1 MGAVRQSK
9 WCRRIMLHTIFVIAT
24 AMLGIG
30 NGAAGI
36 AIDDTFQFTHAT
48 YNATIYEKAPGKTY
62 VTSSRKMGI
71 YSMRTTDVRY
81 KIFDGDRRSLFKAEE
96 NRVGDFHFLR
106 VRTHS
111 SSHGVLNREFEDR
124 YHLKIKAIGQ
134 TNSGSSLTATTD
146 LIITV
151 LDRNDLSP
159 LFYPE
164 IYNKSVSEDTP
175 LHSSVVQVFALDSDI
190 GINKE
195 IYYSFRKRTRTF
207 AIHPTTG
214 VITLTRPLNVF
225 EENEYHLDVIAED
238 RGPKHPDLKPKNC
251 TVNIEVL
258 EANFHAPQI
267 IVQHLP
273 AVVENGSKGTVYAI
287 ITVTDED
294 QGDKGVISDVSIIDS
309 ENVDQSLFRIE
320 ETSNPSEYNL
330 VVLKSLDK
338 EIAPDGYDLEIEAT
352 DSGIPPKSMRTMIHV
367 DILDINDNKPLFE
380 KDQYEASVEE
390 LYPMGTSV
398 LYLKAMDKD
407 FGRNS
412 EITYAIESGNDNKL
426 FTIHKDTGLI
436 STSARLDT
444 ETVPVVTLVV
454 SAVDHGHRGSTRKGN
469 TVVNITVI
477 DCNDNAPAFNLS
489 DSIILMEENLPV
501 GTQVATI
508 TATDADQGGNG
519 RVSYSIANINSVPFE
534 IDHFTGTIKTT
545 ERMDYETMRRIY
557 KVKVRASDWGTP
569 FRRESEITLDI
580 QLTNI
585 NDNIPRFEKM
595 QCSGYLSREAP
606 IGTELAVITA
616 IDFDND
622 ILTYRIESGN
632 DDGCFDIL
640 PTTGTLLLN
649 CSMEDE
655 PENEKRV
662 TVVATDGNFVSSES
676 SMQIT
681 LVNNRQ
687 NSQLSNSDA
696 NVRCQPTNVSH
707 ELAKQVQIMREN
719 NQPLADES
727 TTQLNINPNI
737 YDPTFSSTQVTIL
750 DISEGV
756 EVGTSI
762 LTVQADDADPG
773 FNGRLNFVI
782 LDGDPHNQFDI
793 EPNKGQLTVISKLDR
808 ESIPKY
814 DLEIMAIDQAD
825 EGSQRSST
833 ILISVNLLDENDN
846 PPIFEEGFNEING
859 NNKVHISENILVN
872 ATISQLIAHDRDL
885 GVNGKVM
892 YSLGTNINKFSID
905 ADSGI
910 VRIAQSLDREEMA
923 VYYLPVVASD
933 KGEKPLSSTTTLT
946 IALDDV
952 NDEVPKFIP
961 DHYDLKIRE
970 DLPIGTVVTIVK
982 AEDPDQGDNGKV
994 AYRLTYGTEDK
1005 FEIDELTGVIRIL
1018 DSLDFESQQ
1027 IYNISAVA
1035 EDGGG
1040 LVSACFINIE
1050 VIDVNENLE
1059 PPVFSSYC
1067 ETGFVQ
1073 ENRPVGVFVL
1083 QVSAS
1088 DADSEIDPRN
1098 FLTYSIRDGSGLGR
1112 FTIDNNGTIRTSQ
1125 ILDRETASHYWLTV
1139 YAQEHAPVP
1148 QHARLEVFVKVIEV
1162 NDNSPQFLHPINY
1175 MAIIENSASGLVVG
1189 NITAHDKDNNPTERL
1204 TYSITK
1210 GNTGQYFSIN
1220 ITTGVIFTTE
1230 HTLDREVK
1238 ESHTLEVTV
1247 SDNGTPSLT
1256 SVTRVMVKVL
1266 DKNDNKP
1273 KFLQRNYKVNIMA
1286 KSPGSKP
1293 MPVLRVFGDDK
1304 DTGKNAQI
1312 TYKIRGRE
1320 QTEFTINAT
1329 TGMIY
1334 AVEALEPKMYELKIR
1349 ATDNGD
1355 VKKRSK
1361 VRAQI
1366 IVGPRLLSSP
1376 NAPRFDQSVYLF
1388 EPVSEN
1394 CKLGQMLGLVTARD
1408 PDKDRIWF
1416 SIIGGDDN
1424 SDFVISPIDGS
1435 VHLAR
1440 YLDRETKEI
1449 YNLTVAATDG
1459 VYEARANVVLR
1470 VLDSNDNAPM
1480 FTQPQFSANVSENA
1494 AIGTTVLQVSAIDR
1508 DKNSRLFYTILATA
1522 NSITDNK
1529 FEINSE
1535 TGVIRVNQEL
1545 DREVQS
1551 VHQLTVMVRD
1561 QGKQS
1566 HRNYTY
1572 VSIHVLDHNDFAPEF
1587 LEDVVEG
1594 RVFETAA
1601 IGTSVV
1607 EVMAIDK
1614 DKGQNA
1620 ELSFSITSGNIG
1632 RMFEID
1638 ETLGIIT
1645 VAQELNRDEM
1655 SSYQLTV
1662 MATDHGSPPLS
1673 STVSVTILVTISN
1686 NAAPKFVSA
1695 MFMAEVRENCP
1706 LGSHVV
1712 PVEALC
1718 QSSMLFDIISGN
1730 EDEVFSINPNSGI
1743 IYTKDEVDY
1752 ETRDQYNLTVSA
1764 TNIVGAT
1771 STVRVVILVLDL
1783 NDNAPVFDE
1792 TMCEGKISESAPVG
1806 SVILSMSLEPLVVH
1820 ATDLDS
1826 YKNAHVTYKIT
1837 DPKGSRYFSVDS
1849 ATGAIK
1855 SMAAL
1860 DHEEFDKIEFYV
1872 YVWDKGYPQL
1882 QAVEPAKVVIHI
1894 LDMNDNPPYF
1904 TQPSYHAD
1912 ILLPTTENVEII
1924 KLNATD
1930 IDSINIDTLV
1940 YSIVDGNADEKF
1952 KINSQTGQIFIK
1964 NKADL
1969 LESYELSVE
1978 VTDGLFKSAS
1988 TVTISI
1994 TSPEEEVFVF
2004 SKPVY
2009 SVNITENTPGPQT
2022 LTVIQV
2028 LDPMN
2033 QHLVF
2038 TLLNHQDLFSVV
2050 LTSGVLQTKERSFD
2064 REENT
2069 LYTLVVSVRGESGQ
2083 IAHVLVEVNIMDEN
2097 DNDPQFVNQ
2106 PYDTV
2111 VALGLQ
2117 PGELVR
2123 QVTAID
2129 RDSDS
2134 NGLVKFT
2141 VVTDYQDRFNIGT
2154 NDGRITLTNPLD
2166 QADQNRDF
2174 VLTIRASDE
2183 GIPPRSVDVN
2193 VTISVISDA
2202 HPRFEQQFYTTT
2214 VREDVQLHTPVISVR
2229 AVSPNG
2235 HKLIYTIIS
2244 GDTYKDFDVDFNIG
2258 TDVLGPCVVGVVS
2271 PLDYEVTKGYELVVQ
2286 AADVKTSAT
2295 ATATIRVI
2303 VTDVN
2308 DNVPVFTNYKY
2319 TALLSEAVGVGM
2331 SVVKVHADDDDLGSS
2346 GLVYYSIEPLSDGST
2361 DPDFFTIDSHTGL
2374 ITLIQPL
2381 DHEVQADFTFVVR
2394 ATDGGLPASSSTVYV
2409 HVIVEDFNDNA
2420 PQFDQPSYDCSI
2432 TVQTTG
2438 QIVTRVTASDPDISS
2453 QGNLMYAIV
2462 GGNDDQTFHM
2472 NAQTGLVTLTG
2483 RNGDNY
2489 YHAYTVNVSV
2499 SDGVFTSFT
2508 RVGITIQDGNK
2519 HTPMFQ
2525 EQPYHA
2531 SVDENLGPGILVTT
2545 VSANDGDHGNN
2556 GLLTYTITSDHMMQ
2570 FFSIDADTGEIF
2582 TEHMFDREV
2591 EDTYLVPV
2599 AAIDNGG
2606 RMGFTM
2612 VEISITDKNDNI
2624 PAFTAQDY
2632 RAVEAYDAA
2641 INTTIIQVTARDRD
2655 LGDNGRIVYQ
2665 LHDDNVAQYVFV
2677 DPNTGDVKVK
2687 ADLTPKMHS
2696 VMQFFISAV
2705 DFGEIPLENNVPVE
2719 IYVMGPEEVAPRFPQ
2734 PKYIFVAPENTDK
2747 FNFIRTITAE
2757 SQQPVHY
2764 RVVPGSNP
2772 ETNHPQLF
2780 TVDDSGNI
2788 HLNGD
2793 LDAEDVSQY
2802 TLTMLAYTE
2811 ASPSLVSH
2819 TEVYFQITG
2828 INDNAPQ
2835 FESNPY
2841 TASLVENSKPGIR
2854 IIQVRAFD
2862 LDKPETLTYRFSD
2875 GMEEISQV
2883 FNIDQDT
2890 GWIMLLSSVDR
2901 EVKSNYNLSVTV
2913 EDTEGSITKT
2923 SVTSVLIE
2931 VKDYNDNPPV
2941 FQSRHY
2947 QAAVNELAEPGT
2959 VLLPL
2964 HVFDA
2969 DSEQNTHISYFIIDG
2984 DPHGRFQVYHTGEV
2998 CVSRPLDR
3006 EKVTTY
3012 NLQIAATDGGL
3023 SSMTT
3028 VTVDILD
3035 DNDNSPVC
3043 GQPYHE
3049 VVLSEDVLP
3058 SDIITRVHATD
3069 ADDASTINAKVRYLL
3084 SREQD
3089 REKFTV
3095 DETTGILT
3103 IRDSLDREEVAKYD
3117 VVVSAVDGGQR
3128 SCDTQV
3134 FIQLSDVNDNRPE
3147 FVDAPTDFLLSES
3160 AEINTLLLRVTAQDA
3175 DLGINRQVKYRL
3187 TDDGNGTFAVDSETG
3202 ILMLKARVDREMV
3215 PSYRLVLQAS
3225 DQGTPSLS
3233 SETVLRVLLQDEND
3247 NPPEFVRN
3255 SYSETLEENVKPG
3268 TWVTQ
3273 VQATSKD
3280 IGQNAVMTYSIVGG
3294 NKQEKFSLNPDTGSI
3309 YVLGELDFEATHQY
3323 ILTIV
3328 ARDHGVVPLS
3338 SSAYVTINVTDV
3350 NDNTPAFTQASYS
3363 VRVNES
3369 EKVASIV
3376 VKVSASDAD
3385 SPPNSVLSYS
3395 ISDGDR
3401 LDNFEINPKDG
3412 TIRIKTPLDRES
3424 LSRIVLMVKAKDG
3437 GQPSLTAEA
3446 SVQVD
3451 IIDAND
3457 CAPRFSEDNYT
3468 AIVQRPPQGLE
3479 DIHIGYDIIG
3489 FLVTDDDLHPNGEP
3503 FTFDIVNGNEGGEF
3517 RIDSQGVLTTA
3528 SKFNHNIRSLYQLVL
3543 RVFDNGYPSLY
3554 TDVPV
3559 TITVTEKGSHPPQ
3572 VANLE
3577 VTINS
3582 YLDTFPG
3589 GLIGRLEATD
3599 MDRFDILT
3607 YEVVSQNRHL
3617 FDIDKDDGRLVAYEG
3632 LDAGDYLVNISVTDG
3647 HYISYGR
3654 VYVDVVAI
3662 TEKMLNNAVTI
3673 QFQNLTPRDFIQHF
3687 QNDFRKAVRKRL
3699 GIKKRDVQIINVQ
3712 ASQPLDGQNR
3722 RRREAGS
3729 DLDVLFAARRG
3740 PNSYYSSK
3748 LLRKKIMQIT
3758 GDIEQA
3764 LGVTV
3769 IDVFND
3775 ICHSDLCP
3783 DGKCVG
3789 ELVFD
3794 KKSQTPIVMDVGT
3807 FVTARHSYTHKCVC
3821 TDQSRGPSCE
3831 NPRVGSQCLPGQP
3844 CITESTEPEIC
3855 TDFSCYSGN
3864 KPMTFMGQSYAKW
3877 TLQDAFSIEQRLSLS
3892 LRIKTRR
3899 STANIMFAKG
3909 NVDYSILE
3917 IFNGMVQYQFDC
3929 GSGRGLVQI
3938 PVHVNDGKWHT
3949 ISLERRGRMAEVS
3962 LDGEFSNMDIAP
3974 GVNDYINLNTKDVYF
3989 GAEVVAQGYRHT
4001 VQRGFEGCMEDVK
4014 LWSVRLPFE
4023 GSNAV
4028 VTSQEF
4034 KQVQFHCKD
4043 SSSGIDGTNICST
4056 FPCMNGGTCQ
4066 NSGINSYIC
4075 VCPDRYYGAKCEI
4088 DSDPCAN
4095 SPCRN
4100 NAKCQNIKDMPNEF
4114 ECSCPGELKG
4124 KLCEYGQHCIP
4135 NPCQHGGTCVEGPN
4149 RAICICQTGFEGPL
4163 CTTRVNPCRNNPC
4176 LHGGLCHNIEATYIC
4191 NCTSTRNG
4199 DNCQNIIVPEITSN
4213 AAGITQETLFGIVG
4227 VAVALILL
4235 AFLFVMIQCY
4245 RRRNNRRRGHGNRHN
4260 SEERDMML
4268 RGMKDDKKCKVSS
4281 FDLPSLHMQN
4291 IPPSP
4296 RPPPVPNRPVSYTP
4310 SNHADSL
4317 NTLNNFDTVRN
4328 YGSAAD
4334 DLENCHTNIPYHDH
4348 YFQTFAPPPPR
4359 STASMAPSLP
4369 PPPPSNP
4376 PSDTDSIQKVPWE
4389 NEFPNMLENHEE
4401 KKHPEKFSGIPRYAH
4416 PMGPD
4421 ATSFSSLPV
4430 SESEDEPAARR
4441 KKNKDYHWDASD
4453 WAPRPSLPNI
4463 SEVPMKEVPDSPR
4476 SSPHSNDSNTHV
4488 SSFIQPPPCM
4498 TESGGMYTD
4507 PELLESEYVGDSEYA
4522 ENEYDTDDHGYPSP
4536 PDYHQIL
4543 GLPPFPEIDEQ
4554 GGGQEDP
4561 YHLPQHNLHMHPDQ
4575 YLPNHSFSQSHEQVG
4590 ETGNDPPTYPEV
4602 EVSDVSDTEDNESV
4616 VQYGFPSSS
4625 MGRRPRAQ
4633 EGEYNP
4639 DYGQS
4644 AASMIDNMS
4653 VSVGG
4658 YTSTNASCS
4667 DISGLCE
4674 IEDSEVN
4681 LSEDDSADELTPL
4694 NTEQLHTVV

>member
-9 WCRRIMLHTIFVIAT
+9 WCRRLVLHTIFVVAM
-24 AMLGIG
+24 AMLGVG

-36 AIDDTFQFTHAT
+36 VINDAFQFTHAT

-62 VTSSRKMGI
+62 VTSSKKMGI
-71 YSMRTTDVRY
+71 YSMLTTDVRY

-159 LFYPE
+159 LFDPE

-175 LHSSVVQVFALDSDI
+175 LHSSIVQVFAVDSDI

-225 EENEYHLDVIAED
+225 EQNEYHLDVIAED
-238 RGPKHPDLKPKNC
+238 RGPKHRDLKPKNC

-258 EANFHAPQI
+258 EANFYAPQI

-273 AVVENGSKGTVYAI
+273 AVVENSSRGTIYAI

-309 ENVDQSLFRIE
+309 ENVDQSLFEIE
-320 ETSNPSEYNL
+320 ETSNPNEFNL

-352 DSGIPPKSMRTMIHV
+352 DSGIPPKSMRTTIHV

-390 LYPMGTSV
+390 LFPIGTSV

-412 EITYAIESGNDNKL
+412 EIAYAIESGNNNKL
-426 FTIHKDTGLI
+426 FTIHRDTGLI
-436 STSARLDT
+436 STGARLDT
-444 ETVPVVTLVV
+444 ETVPVVTLLV
-454 SAVDHGHRGSTRKGN
+454 SAVDHGNRGSTRKGN
-469 TVVNITVI
+469 TVVNITI
-477 DCNDNAPAFNLS
+477 TDCNDNAPVFNLTHTV
-489 DSIILMEENLPV
+489 IPMEENLPI
-501 GTQVATI
+501 GTRVATI

-534 IDHFTGTIKTT
+534 IDHFTGAIKTT
-545 ERMDYETMRRIY
+545 ARMDFETMRRSY

-569 FRRESEITLDI
+569 FRRESEVTLDI
-580 QLTNI
+580 QLTNV
-585 NDNIPRFEKM
+585 NDNVPRFEKV

-606 IGTELAVITA
+606 IGTEIAVITA
-616 IDFDND
+616 IDFDSD
-622 ILTYRIESGN
+622 ILSYRIESGN
-632 DDGCFDIL
+632 EDGCFDIV
-640 PTTGTLLLN
+640 PATGTLLLN

-655 PENEKRV
+655 PESERRV
-662 TVVATDGNFVSSES
+662 TVIATDGSFVSEES
-676 SMQIT
+676 SIQIT

-696 NVRCQPTNVSH
+696 NIRCQSTNVSH

-719 NQPLADES
+719 NQPLADETIS
-727 TTQLNINPNI
+727 QLNVNPNI

-756 EVGTSI
+756 AVGTSI
-762 LTVQADDADPG
+762 LSIQADDADPG

-793 EPNKGQLTVISKLDR
+793 GPNTGQLIVISKLDR
-808 ESIPKY
+808 EFIPKY

-833 ILISVNLLDENDN
+833 IIISVNLLDENDN
-846 PPIFEEGFNEING
+846 PPIFESENNENNG
-859 NNKVHISENILVN
+859 NNDVNIYENILVN

-885 GVNGKVM
+885 GVNGKVT

-905 ADSGI
+905 PDSGI
-910 VRIAQSLDREEMA
+910 VRVAQPLDREEMA

-933 KGEKPLSSTTTLT
+933 KGEKPLSSTATLT
-946 IALDDV
+946 ITLDDV

-970 DLPIGTVVTIVK
+970 DLPVGTVVTIVK

-994 AYRLTYGTEDK
+994 TYRLTYGTEDK
-1005 FEIDELTGVIRIL
+1005 FEIDELTGVIRIM

-1059 PPVFSSYC
+1059 PPVFASYC

-1073 ENRPVGVFVL
+1073 ENRPVGVYVL

-1088 DADSEIDPRN
+1088 DADSETDPRN

-1125 ILDRETASHYWLTV
+1125 ILDRETAPHYWLTV

-1148 QHARLEVFVKVIEV
+1148 QHARLEVFIKVIEV
-1162 NDNSPQFLHPINY
+1162 NDNNPQFLLPINY
-1175 MAIIENSASGLVVG
+1175 MAIMENSPGGLVVG
-1189 NITAHDKDNNPTERL
+1189 NVSAYDKDNNPTERL

-1220 ITTGVIFTTE
+1220 VTTGVISTTGN
-1230 HTLDREVK
+1230 TLDREVQ
-1238 ESHTLEVTV
+1238 ETHTLEVSV
-1247 SDNGTPSLT
+1247 SDNGTPSLS
-1256 SVTRVMVKVL
+1256 SVTRVIVKVL

-1304 DTGKNAQI
+1304 DTGKNAEI
-1312 TYKIRGRE
+1312 TYKIRGKE

-1334 AVEALEPKMYELKIR
+1334 AVEALEPQMYELKIR

-1366 IVGPRLLSSP
+1366 MVGARLMSSMNP
-1376 NAPRFDQSVYLF
+1376 PRFDQSVYQF
-1388 EPVSEN
+1388 EPVSES

-1416 SIIGGDDN
+1416 SIIAGDDN
-1424 SDFVISPIDGS
+1424 SDFLISPVDGS
-1435 VHLAR
+1435 IHLAR

-1470 VLDSNDNAPM
+1470 VLDSNDNTPM
-1480 FTQPQFSANVSENA
+1480 FTQSEFSANVSENA
-1494 AIGTTVLQVSAIDR
+1494 AIGTTVLKISATDR
-1508 DKNSRLFYTILATA
+1508 DKNSRLFYTILATG
-1522 NSITDNK
+1522 NSITENK

-1535 TGVIRVNQEL
+1535 TGEIRVNQEL

-1551 VHQLTVMVRD
+1551 DHQLTVMVRD
-1561 QGKQS
+1561 QGKRS

-1572 VSIHVLDHNDFAPEF
+1572 VTIHVLDHNDFAPEF
-1587 LEDVVEG
+1587 LEEVVEG

-1632 RMFEID
+1632 WMFDID

-1645 VAQELNRDEM
+1645 VGQELNRDEM

-1662 MATDHGSPPLS
+1662 TATDHGTPPLS
-1673 STVSVTILVTISN
+1673 STVSVNILVTISN
-1686 NAAPKFVSA
+1686 NAAPKFVSP

-1706 LGSHVV
+1706 RGTHVV
-1712 PVEALC
+1712 PVEAVC
-1718 QSSMLFDIISGN
+1718 QSSMLFEIVSGN
-1730 EDEVFSINPNSGI
+1730 EEEVFSINPNSGI
-1743 IYTKDEVDY
+1743 IYTKDDVDY
-1752 ETRDQYNLTVSA
+1752 ETSDHYNLTVSA

-1783 NDNAPVFDE
+1783 NDNPPVFDE

-1806 SVILSMSLEPLVVH
+1806 SVILSMKLEPLVVH

-1837 DPKGSRYFSVDS
+1837 DPKGSKYFSVDS

-1855 SMAAL
+1855 TMAAL

-1904 TQPSYHAD
+1904 TQLSYHAD
-1912 ILLPTTENVEII
+1912 ILLPTTENVQVI

-1930 IDSINIDTLV
+1930 IDSVNAGTLI
-1940 YSIVDGNADEKF
+1940 YSIVHGNDDKKF
-1952 KINSQTGQIFIK
+1952 KINPQTGQIFVK

-1969 LESYELSVE
+1969 QDSYELGVE
-1978 VTDGLFKSAS
+1978 VTDGLFKSA
-1988 TVTISI
+1988 TTMTISI
-1994 TSPEEEVFVF
+1994 TAPEEGVFVF

-2028 LDPMN
+2028 LEPMN

-2038 TLLNHQDLFSVV
+2038 TLLNHQDLFSVIQ
-2050 LTSGVLQTKERSFD
+2050 TSGVLQTQESSFD

-2069 LYTLVVSVRGESGQ
+2069 MYTLVVSVRGETGQ
-2083 IAHVLVEVNIMDEN
+2083 VAHVLVEVNILDEN

-2117 PGELVR
+2117 TGELVR

-2129 RDSDS
+2129 RDSNS
-2134 NGLVKFT
+2134 NGLVRFSVVNGYEDKF
-2141 VVTDYQDRFNIGT
+2141 DIGT
-2154 NDGRITLTNPLD
+2154 NDGRITLTNLLD
-2166 QADQNRDF
+2166 QADQNKDF

-2183 GIPPRSVDVN
+2183 GVPPRSVDVN

-2214 VREDVQLHTPVISVR
+2214 VREDVQLQTPVISVR

-2258 TDVLGPCVVGVVS
+2258 TDALGPCVVAVVS

-2331 SVVKVHADDDDLGSS
+2331 SVVKVHADDKDLGSS
-2346 GLVYYSIEPLSDGST
+2346 GLVYYSIEPLTEGST
-2361 DPDFFTIDSHTGL
+2361 DPDFFTIDSQTGL
-2374 ITLIQPL
+2374 VTLIQPL
-2381 DHEVQADFTFVVR
+2381 DHEVQTDFTFVVR

-2483 RNGDNY
+2483 RNGDDY
-2489 YHAYTVNVSV
+2489 YHAYTINVSV

-2519 HTPMFQ
+2519 HTPVFQ

-2531 SVDENLGPGILVTT
+2531 SVYENLGPGTLVTT

-2556 GLLTYTITSDHMMQ
+2556 GLLTYTIISEYMMQ
-2570 FFSIDADTGEIF
+2570 FFSIDADTGEIY

-2612 VEISITDKNDNI
+2612 VEISIDDKNDNI

-2632 RAVEAYDAA
+2632 RAVESYDAA

-2665 LHDDNVAQYVFV
+2665 LYDDNVAQYVSV
-2677 DPNTGDVKVK
+2677 DPNTGDVRVK

-2719 IYVMGPEEVAPRFPQ
+2719 IYIMGPDEVPPRFPQ
-2734 PKYIFVAPENTDK
+2734 SKYIFVAPENTDK

-2793 LDAEDVSQY
+2793 LDAEAISQY
-2802 TLTMLAYTE
+2802 TLTMLAYTDS
-2811 ASPSLVSH
+2811 SPPLVSH

-2828 INDNAPQ
+2828 INDNDPQ

-2841 TASLVENSKPGIR
+2841 TASLVENSKPGVKV
-2854 IIQVRAFD
+2854 IQVRAFD

-2875 GMEEISQV
+2875 GQEDVAQL
-2883 FNIDQDT
+2883 FNIDQHT
-2890 GWIMLLSSVDR
+2890 AWITLLSSVDR
-2901 EVKSNYNLSVTV
+2901 EVNSSYNLSVTV
-2913 EDTEGSITKT
+2913 EDTEGSVTRT
-2923 SVTSVLIE
+2923 SVTLVLID

-2947 QAAVNELAEPGT
+2947 HTAVNELAEPGT
-2959 VLLPL
+2959 VLRSL
-2964 HVFDA
+2964 HVSDA
-2969 DSEQNTHISYFIIDG
+2969 DSELNTRISYFIIDG

-3006 EKVTTY
+3006 EKVSTY

-3023 SSMTT
+3023 SSVTT
-3028 VTVDILD
+3028 VTIEIID

-3049 VVLSEDVLP
+3049 VVLSEDVLR

-3069 ADDASTINAKVRYLL
+3069 ADDASTSNAKVRYLL
-3084 SREQD
+3084 QREED

-3103 IRDSLDREEVAKYD
+3103 IRDSLDREEVSKYD

-3147 FVDAPTDFLLSES
+3147 FVDAPSDFLLSES
-3160 AEINTLLLRVTAQDA
+3160 AEVNTLLIRVRAQDA

-3187 TDDGNGTFAVDSETG
+3187 TDDANGTFAVDSETG
-3202 ILMLKARVDREMV
+3202 ILMLKKRVDREMI
-3215 PSYRLVLQAS
+3215 PSYRLVLEGS

-3268 TWVTQ
+3268 TWLTQ
-3273 VQATSKD
+3273 VEATSKD
-3280 IGQNAVMTYSIVGG
+3280 IGQNAVMTYSIVAG
-3294 NKQEKFSLNPDTGSI
+3294 NRQEKFSLNPDTGSL
-3309 YVLGELDFEATHQY
+3309 YVLGELDYEITHQY

-3328 ARDHGVVPLS
+3328 ARDRGVVPLS
-3338 SSAYVTINVTDV
+3338 STAYVTINVTDV

-3369 EKVASIV
+3369 EKVSSIV
-3376 VKVSASDAD
+3376 VRVSASDAD
-3385 SPPNSVLSYS
+3385 SPPNSVLTYS

-3424 LSRIVLMVKAKDG
+3424 LSRIVLMVKAMDG
-3437 GQPSLTAEA
+3437 GEPSLTAEA

-3451 IIDAND
+3451 IVDAND
-3457 CAPRFSEDNYT
+3457 CPPRFSEDNYT
-3468 AIVQRPPQGLE
+3468 AIVQRPPPGLE

-3503 FTFDIVNGNEGGEF
+3503 FTYDIINGNEGGEF
-3517 RIDSQGVLTTA
+3517 RVDSQGVLTTA
-3528 SKFNHNIRSLYQLVL
+3528 SKFNHNIKSLYQLVL

-3577 VTINS
+3577 ITINS

-3607 YEVVSQNRHL
+3607 YEIISQNRHL
-3617 FDIDKDDGRLVAYEG
+3617 FDIDRDDGRLVAYEG

-3647 HYISYGR
+3647 HYVSYGR
-3654 VYVDVVAI
+3654 VYIDVVAI

-3673 QFQNLTPRDFIQHF
+3673 QLQNLTPRDFIQHY
-3687 QNDFRKAVRKRL
+3687 QNDFRKLVRKRL

-3712 ASQPLDGQNR
+3712 SSQGTEGLKRKR
-3722 RRREAGS
+3722 RNAGS

-3748 LLRKKIMQIT
+3748 LLRKKIMQIS
-3758 GDIEQA
+3758 GEIEQT

-3769 IDVFND
+3769 IDVYDD

-3807 FVTARHSYTHKCVC
+3807 FVTTRHSYTHKCVC
-3821 TDQSRGPSCE
+3821 TDQSRGPTCE
-3831 NPRVGSQCLPGQP
+3831 SPRVGSQCLPGQP

-3864 KPMTFMGQSYAKW
+3864 KPMTFTGQSYAKW

-3989 GAEVVAQGYRHT
+3989 GAEVISQGFRHT

-4028 VTSQEF
+4028 VASQEF

-4043 SSSGIDGTNICST
+4043 SSTGIEGTNICST

-4075 VCPDRYYGAKCEI
+4075 VCPDRFYGAKCEI

-4114 ECSCPGELKG
+4114 ECSCPGDLKG

-4176 LHGGLCHNIEATYIC
+4176 LHGGMCHSIEATYIC

-4199 DNCQNIIVPEITSN
+4199 DHCQNIIVPDINSN

-4235 AFLFVMIQCY
+4235 AFLFVLIQCY
-4245 RRRNNRRRGHGNRHN
+4245 RRRKNRRRGHGNRHN

-4334 DLENCHTNIPYHDH
+4334 DLEHCHNNIPYQDH

-4430 SESEDEPAARR
+4430 SESEDEP
-4441 KKNKDYHWDASD
+4441 DYHWDASD

-4488 SSFIQPPPCM
+4488 SNFVQPPPCM

-4561 YHLPQHNLHMHPDQ
+4561 YQLPQHNLHMHPDQ
-4575 YLPNHSFSQSHEQVG
+4575 YLPNHSFTQSREQVG

-4602 EVSDVSDTEDNESV
+4602 EISDVSDTEDNESV

-4633 EGEYNP
+4633 ESEYNP

-4681 LSEDDSADELTPL
+4681 LSEEDSADELTPL
-4694 NTEQLHTVV
+4694 NNEQLHTVV

>member
-9 WCRRIMLHTIFVIAT
+9 WCRRLVLHTIFVVAM
-24 AMLGIG
+24 AMLGVG

-36 AIDDTFQFTHAT
+36 VINDAFQFTHAT

-62 VTSSRKMGI
+62 VTSSKKMGI
-71 YSMRTTDVRY
+71 YSMLTTDVRY

-159 LFYPE
+159 LFDPE

-175 LHSSVVQVFALDSDI
+175 LHSSIVQVFAVDSDI

-225 EENEYHLDVIAED
+225 EQNEYHLDVIAED
-238 RGPKHPDLKPKNC
+238 RGPKHRDLKPKNC

-258 EANFHAPQI
+258 EANFYAPQI

-273 AVVENGSKGTVYAI
+273 AVVENSSRGTIYAI

-309 ENVDQSLFRIE
+309 ENVDQSLFEIE
-320 ETSNPSEYNL
+320 ETSNPNEFNL

-352 DSGIPPKSMRTMIHV
+352 DSGIPPKSMRTTIHV

-390 LYPMGTSV
+390 LFPIGTSV

-412 EITYAIESGNDNKL
+412 EIAYAIESGNNNKL
-426 FTIHKDTGLI
+426 FTIHRDTGLI
-436 STSARLDT
+436 STGARLDT
-444 ETVPVVTLVV
+444 ETVPVVTLLV
-454 SAVDHGHRGSTRKGN
+454 SAVDHGNRGSTRKGN
-469 TVVNITVI
+469 TVVNITI
-477 DCNDNAPAFNLS
+477 TDCNDNAPVFNLTHTV
-489 DSIILMEENLPV
+489 IPMEENLPI
-501 GTQVATI
+501 GTRVATI

-534 IDHFTGTIKTT
+534 IDHFTGAIKTT
-545 ERMDYETMRRIY
+545 ARMDFETMRRSY

-569 FRRESEITLDI
+569 FRRESEVTLDI
-580 QLTNI
+580 QLTNV
-585 NDNIPRFEKM
+585 NDNVPRFEKV

-606 IGTELAVITA
+606 IGTEIAVITA
-616 IDFDND
+616 IDFDSD
-622 ILTYRIESGN
+622 ILSYRIESGN
-632 DDGCFDIL
+632 EDGCFDIV
-640 PTTGTLLLN
+640 PATGTLLLN

-655 PENEKRV
+655 PESERRV
-662 TVVATDGNFVSSES
+662 TVIATDGSFVSEES
-676 SMQIT
+676 SIQIT

-696 NVRCQPTNVSH
+696 NIRCQSTNVSH

-719 NQPLADES
+719 NQPLADETIS
-727 TTQLNINPNI
+727 QLNVNPNI

-756 EVGTSI
+756 AVGTSI
-762 LTVQADDADPG
+762 LSIQADDADPG

-793 EPNKGQLTVISKLDR
+793 GPNTGQLIVISKLDR
-808 ESIPKY
+808 EFIPKY

-833 ILISVNLLDENDN
+833 IIISVNLLDENDN
-846 PPIFEEGFNEING
+846 PPIFESENNENNG
-859 NNKVHISENILVN
+859 NNDVNIYENILVN

-885 GVNGKVM
+885 GVNGKVT

-905 ADSGI
+905 PDSGI
-910 VRIAQSLDREEMA
+910 VRVAQPLDREEMA

-933 KGEKPLSSTTTLT
+933 KGEKPLSSTATLT
-946 IALDDV
+946 ITLDDV

-970 DLPIGTVVTIVK
+970 DLPVGTVVTIVK

-994 AYRLTYGTEDK
+994 TYRLTYGTEDK
-1005 FEIDELTGVIRIL
+1005 FEIDELTGVIRIM

-1059 PPVFSSYC
+1059 PPVFASYC

-1073 ENRPVGVFVL
+1073 ENRPVGVYVL

-1088 DADSEIDPRN
+1088 DADSETDPRN

-1125 ILDRETASHYWLTV
+1125 ILDRETAPHYWLTV

-1148 QHARLEVFVKVIEV
+1148 QHARLEVFIKVIEV
-1162 NDNSPQFLHPINY
+1162 NDNNPQFLLPINY
-1175 MAIIENSASGLVVG
+1175 MAIMENSPGGLVVG
-1189 NITAHDKDNNPTERL
+1189 NVSAYDKDNNPTERL

-1220 ITTGVIFTTE
+1220 VTTGVISTTGN
-1230 HTLDREVK
+1230 TLDREVQ
-1238 ESHTLEVTV
+1238 ETHTLEVSV
-1247 SDNGTPSLT
+1247 SDNGTPSLS
-1256 SVTRVMVKVL
+1256 SVTRVIVKVL

-1304 DTGKNAQI
+1304 DTGKNAEI
-1312 TYKIRGRE
+1312 TYKIRGKE

-1334 AVEALEPKMYELKIR
+1334 AVEALEPQMYELKIR

-1366 IVGPRLLSSP
+1366 MVGARLMSSMNP
-1376 NAPRFDQSVYLF
+1376 PRFDQSVYQF
-1388 EPVSEN
+1388 EPVSES

-1416 SIIGGDDN
+1416 SIIAGDDN
-1424 SDFVISPIDGS
+1424 SDFLISPVDGS
-1435 VHLAR
+1435 IHLAR

-1470 VLDSNDNAPM
+1470 VLDSNDNTPM
-1480 FTQPQFSANVSENA
+1480 FTQSEFSANVSENA
-1494 AIGTTVLQVSAIDR
+1494 AIGTTVLKISATDR
-1508 DKNSRLFYTILATA
+1508 DKNSRLFYTILATG
-1522 NSITDNK
+1522 NSITENK

-1535 TGVIRVNQEL
+1535 TGEIRVNQEL

-1551 VHQLTVMVRD
+1551 DHQLTVMVRD
-1561 QGKQS
+1561 QGKRS

-1572 VSIHVLDHNDFAPEF
+1572 VTIHVLDHNDFAPEF
-1587 LEDVVEG
+1587 LEEVVEG

-1632 RMFEID
+1632 WMFDID

-1645 VAQELNRDEM
+1645 VGQELNRDEM

-1662 MATDHGSPPLS
+1662 TATDHGTPPLS
-1673 STVSVTILVTISN
+1673 STVSVNILVTISN
-1686 NAAPKFVSA
+1686 NAAPKFVSP

-1706 LGSHVV
+1706 RGTHVV
-1712 PVEALC
+1712 PVEAVC
-1718 QSSMLFDIISGN
+1718 QSSMLFEIVSGN
-1730 EDEVFSINPNSGI
+1730 EEEVFSINPNSGI
-1743 IYTKDEVDY
+1743 IYTKDDVDY
-1752 ETRDQYNLTVSA
+1752 ETSDHYNLTVSA

-1783 NDNAPVFDE
+1783 NDNPPVFDE

-1806 SVILSMSLEPLVVH
+1806 SVILSMKLEPLVVH

-1837 DPKGSRYFSVDS
+1837 DPKGSKYFSVDS

-1855 SMAAL
+1855 TMAAL

-1904 TQPSYHAD
+1904 TQLSYHAD
-1912 ILLPTTENVEII
+1912 ILLPTTENVQVI

-1930 IDSINIDTLV
+1930 IDSVNAGTLI
-1940 YSIVDGNADEKF
+1940 YSIVHGNDDKKF
-1952 KINSQTGQIFIK
+1952 KINPQTGQIFVK

-1969 LESYELSVE
+1969 QDSYELGVE
-1978 VTDGLFKSAS
+1978 VTDGLFKSA
-1988 TVTISI
+1988 TTMTISI
-1994 TSPEEEVFVF
+1994 TAPEEGVFVF

-2028 LDPMN
+2028 LEPMN

-2038 TLLNHQDLFSVV
+2038 TLLNHQDLFSVIQ
-2050 LTSGVLQTKERSFD
+2050 TSGVLQTQESSFD

-2069 LYTLVVSVRGESGQ
+2069 MYTLVVSVRGETGQ
-2083 IAHVLVEVNIMDEN
+2083 VAHVLVEVNILDEN

-2117 PGELVR
+2117 TGELVR

-2129 RDSDS
+2129 RDSNS
-2134 NGLVKFT
+2134 NGLVRFSVVNGYEDKF
-2141 VVTDYQDRFNIGT
+2141 DIGT
-2154 NDGRITLTNPLD
+2154 NDGRITLTNLLD
-2166 QADQNRDF
+2166 QADQNKDF

-2183 GIPPRSVDVN
+2183 GVPPRSVDVN

-2214 VREDVQLHTPVISVR
+2214 VREDVQLQTPVISVR

-2258 TDVLGPCVVGVVS
+2258 TDALGPCVVAVVS

-2331 SVVKVHADDDDLGSS
+2331 SVVKVHADDKDLGSS
-2346 GLVYYSIEPLSDGST
+2346 GLVYYSIEPLTEGST
-2361 DPDFFTIDSHTGL
+2361 DPDFFTIDSQTGL
-2374 ITLIQPL
+2374 VTLIQPL
-2381 DHEVQADFTFVVR
+2381 DHEVQTDFTFVVR

-2483 RNGDNY
+2483 RNGDDY
-2489 YHAYTVNVSV
+2489 YHAYTINVSV

-2519 HTPMFQ
+2519 HTPVFQ

-2531 SVDENLGPGILVTT
+2531 SVYENLGPGTLVTT

-2556 GLLTYTITSDHMMQ
+2556 GLLTYTIISEYMMQ
-2570 FFSIDADTGEIF
+2570 FFSIDADTGEIY

-2612 VEISITDKNDNI
+2612 VEISIDDKNDNI

-2632 RAVEAYDAA
+2632 RAVESYDAA

-2665 LHDDNVAQYVFV
+2665 LYDDNVAQYVSV
-2677 DPNTGDVKVK
+2677 DPNTGDVRVK

-2719 IYVMGPEEVAPRFPQ
+2719 IYIMGPDEVPPRFPQ
-2734 PKYIFVAPENTDK
+2734 SKYIFVAPENTDK

-2793 LDAEDVSQY
+2793 LDAEAISQY
-2802 TLTMLAYTE
+2802 TLTMLAYTDS
-2811 ASPSLVSH
+2811 SPPLVSH

-2828 INDNAPQ
+2828 INDNDPQ

-2841 TASLVENSKPGIR
+2841 TASLVENSKPGVKV
-2854 IIQVRAFD
+2854 IQVRAFD

-2875 GMEEISQV
+2875 GQEDVAQL
-2883 FNIDQDT
+2883 FNIDQHT
-2890 GWIMLLSSVDR
+2890 AWITLLSSVDR
-2901 EVKSNYNLSVTV
+2901 EVNSSYNLSVTV
-2913 EDTEGSITKT
+2913 EDTEGSVTRT
-2923 SVTSVLIE
+2923 SVTLVLID

-2947 QAAVNELAEPGT
+2947 HTAVNELAEPGT
-2959 VLLPL
+2959 VLRSL
-2964 HVFDA
+2964 HVSDA
-2969 DSEQNTHISYFIIDG
+2969 DSELNTRISYFIIDG

-3006 EKVTTY
+3006 EKVSTY

-3023 SSMTT
+3023 SSVTT
-3028 VTVDILD
+3028 VTIEIID

-3049 VVLSEDVLP
+3049 VVLSEDVLR

-3069 ADDASTINAKVRYLL
+3069 ADDASTSNAKVRYLL
-3084 SREQD
+3084 QREED

-3103 IRDSLDREEVAKYD
+3103 IRDSLDREEVSKYD

-3147 FVDAPTDFLLSES
+3147 FVDAPSDFLLSES
-3160 AEINTLLLRVTAQDA
+3160 AEVNTLLIRVRAQDA

-3187 TDDGNGTFAVDSETG
+3187 TDDANGTFAVDSETG
-3202 ILMLKARVDREMV
+3202 ILMLKKRVDREMI
-3215 PSYRLVLQAS
+3215 PSYRLVLEGS

-3268 TWVTQ
+3268 TWLTQ
-3273 VQATSKD
+3273 VEATSKD
-3280 IGQNAVMTYSIVGG
+3280 IGQNAVMTYSIVAG
-3294 NKQEKFSLNPDTGSI
+3294 NRQEKFSLNPDTGSL
-3309 YVLGELDFEATHQY
+3309 YVLGELDYEITHQY

-3328 ARDHGVVPLS
+3328 ARDRGVVPLS
-3338 SSAYVTINVTDV
+3338 STAYVTINVTDV

-3369 EKVASIV
+3369 EKVSSIV
-3376 VKVSASDAD
+3376 VRVSASDAD
-3385 SPPNSVLSYS
+3385 SPPNSVLTYS

-3424 LSRIVLMVKAKDG
+3424 LSRIVLMVKAMDG
-3437 GQPSLTAEA
+3437 GEPSLTAEA

-3451 IIDAND
+3451 IVDAND
-3457 CAPRFSEDNYT
+3457 CPPRFSEDNYT
-3468 AIVQRPPQGLE
+3468 AIVQE

-3503 FTFDIVNGNEGGEF
+3503 FTYDIINGNEGGEF
-3517 RIDSQGVLTTA
+3517 RVDSQGVLTTA
-3528 SKFNHNIRSLYQLVL
+3528 SKFNHNIKSLYQLVL

-3577 VTINS
+3577 ITINS

-3607 YEVVSQNRHL
+3607 YEIISQNRHL
-3617 FDIDKDDGRLVAYEG
+3617 FDIDRDDGRLVAYEG

-3647 HYISYGR
+3647 HYVSYGR
-3654 VYVDVVAI
+3654 VYIDVVAI

-3673 QFQNLTPRDFIQHF
+3673 QLQNLTPRDFIQHY
-3687 QNDFRKAVRKRL
+3687 QNDFRKLVRKRL

-3712 ASQPLDGQNR
+3712 SSQGTEGLKRKR
-3722 RRREAGS
+3722 RNAGS

-3748 LLRKKIMQIT
+3748 LLRKKIMQIS
-3758 GDIEQA
+3758 GEIEQT

-3769 IDVFND
+3769 IDVYDD

-3807 FVTARHSYTHKCVC
+3807 FVTTRHSYTHKCVC
-3821 TDQSRGPSCE
+3821 TDQSRGPTCE
-3831 NPRVGSQCLPGQP
+3831 SPRVGSQCLPGQP

-3864 KPMTFMGQSYAKW
+3864 KPMTFTGQSYAKW

-3989 GAEVVAQGYRHT
+3989 GAEVISQGFRHT

-4028 VTSQEF
+4028 VASQEF

-4043 SSSGIDGTNICST
+4043 SSTGIEGTNICST

-4075 VCPDRYYGAKCEI
+4075 VCPDRFYGAKCEI

-4114 ECSCPGELKG
+4114 ECSCPGDLKG

-4176 LHGGLCHNIEATYIC
+4176 LHGGMCHSIEATYIC

-4199 DNCQNIIVPEITSN
+4199 DHCQNIIVPDINSN

-4235 AFLFVMIQCY
+4235 AFLFVLIQCY
-4245 RRRNNRRRGHGNRHN
+4245 RRRKNRRRGHGNRHN

-4334 DLENCHTNIPYHDH
+4334 DLEHCHNNIPYQDH

-4488 SSFIQPPPCM
+4488 SNFVQPPPCM

-4561 YHLPQHNLHMHPDQ
+4561 YQLPQHNLHMHPDQ
-4575 YLPNHSFSQSHEQVG
+4575 YLPNHSFTQSREQVG

-4602 EVSDVSDTEDNESV
+4602 EISDVSDTEDNESV

-4633 EGEYNP
+4633 ESEYNP

-4681 LSEDDSADELTPL
+4681 LSEEDSADELTPL
-4694 NTEQLHTVV
+4694 NNEQLHTVV

>member
-9 WCRRIMLHTIFVIAT
+9 WCRRLVLHTIFVVAM
-24 AMLGIG
+24 AMLGVG

-36 AIDDTFQFTHAT
+36 VINDAFQFTHAT

-62 VTSSRKMGI
+62 VTSSKKMGI
-71 YSMRTTDVRY
+71 YSMLTTDVRY

-159 LFYPE
+159 LFDPE

-175 LHSSVVQVFALDSDI
+175 LHSSIVQVFAVDSDI

-225 EENEYHLDVIAED
+225 EQNEYHLDVIAED
-238 RGPKHPDLKPKNC
+238 RGPKHRDLKPKNC

-258 EANFHAPQI
+258 EANFYAPQI

-273 AVVENGSKGTVYAI
+273 AVVENSSRGTIYAI

-309 ENVDQSLFRIE
+309 ENVDQSLFEIE
-320 ETSNPSEYNL
+320 ETSNPNEFNL

-352 DSGIPPKSMRTMIHV
+352 DSGIPPKSMRTTIHV

-390 LYPMGTSV
+390 LFPIGTSV

-412 EITYAIESGNDNKL
+412 EIAYAIESGNNNKL
-426 FTIHKDTGLI
+426 FTIHRDTGLI
-436 STSARLDT
+436 STGARLDT
-444 ETVPVVTLVV
+444 ETVPVVTLLV
-454 SAVDHGHRGSTRKGN
+454 SAVDHGNRGSTRKGN
-469 TVVNITVI
+469 TVVNITI
-477 DCNDNAPAFNLS
+477 TDCNDNAPVFNLTHTV
-489 DSIILMEENLPV
+489 IPMEENLPI
-501 GTQVATI
+501 GTRVATI

-534 IDHFTGTIKTT
+534 IDHFTGAIKTT
-545 ERMDYETMRRIY
+545 ARMDFETMRRSY

-569 FRRESEITLDI
+569 FRRESEVTLDI
-580 QLTNI
+580 QLTNV
-585 NDNIPRFEKM
+585 NDNVPRFEKV

-606 IGTELAVITA
+606 IGTEIAVITA
-616 IDFDND
+616 IDFDSD
-622 ILTYRIESGN
+622 ILSYRIESGN
-632 DDGCFDIL
+632 EDGCFDIV
-640 PTTGTLLLN
+640 PATGTLLLN

-655 PENEKRV
+655 PESERRV
-662 TVVATDGNFVSSES
+662 TVIATDGSFVSEES
-676 SMQIT
+676 SIQIT

-696 NVRCQPTNVSH
+696 NIRCQSTNVSH

-719 NQPLADES
+719 NQPLADETIS
-727 TTQLNINPNI
+727 QLNVNPNI

-756 EVGTSI
+756 AVGTSI
-762 LTVQADDADPG
+762 LSIQADDADPG

-793 EPNKGQLTVISKLDR
+793 GPNTGQLIVISKLDR
-808 ESIPKY
+808 EFIPKY

-833 ILISVNLLDENDN
+833 IIISVNLLDENDN
-846 PPIFEEGFNEING
+846 PPIFESENNENNG
-859 NNKVHISENILVN
+859 NNDVNIYENILVN

-885 GVNGKVM
+885 GVNGKVT

-905 ADSGI
+905 PDSGI
-910 VRIAQSLDREEMA
+910 VRVAQPLDREEMA

-933 KGEKPLSSTTTLT
+933 KGEKPLSSTATLT
-946 IALDDV
+946 ITLDDV

-970 DLPIGTVVTIVK
+970 DLPVGTVVTIVK

-994 AYRLTYGTEDK
+994 TYRLTYGTEDK
-1005 FEIDELTGVIRIL
+1005 FEIDELTGVIRIM

-1059 PPVFSSYC
+1059 PPVFASYC

-1073 ENRPVGVFVL
+1073 ENRPVGVYVL

-1088 DADSEIDPRN
+1088 DADSETDPRN

-1125 ILDRETASHYWLTV
+1125 ILDRETAPHYWLTV

-1148 QHARLEVFVKVIEV
+1148 QHARLEVFIKVIEV
-1162 NDNSPQFLHPINY
+1162 NDNNPQFLLPINY
-1175 MAIIENSASGLVVG
+1175 MAIMENSPGGLVVG
-1189 NITAHDKDNNPTERL
+1189 NVSAYDKDNNPTERL

-1220 ITTGVIFTTE
+1220 VTTGVISTTGN
-1230 HTLDREVK
+1230 TLDREVQ
-1238 ESHTLEVTV
+1238 ETHTLEVSV
-1247 SDNGTPSLT
+1247 SDNGTPSLS
-1256 SVTRVMVKVL
+1256 SVTRVIVKVL

-1304 DTGKNAQI
+1304 DTGKNAEI
-1312 TYKIRGRE
+1312 TYKIRGKE

-1334 AVEALEPKMYELKIR
+1334 AVEALEPQMYELKIR

-1366 IVGPRLLSSP
+1366 MVGARLMSSMNP
-1376 NAPRFDQSVYLF
+1376 PRFDQSVYQF
-1388 EPVSEN
+1388 EPVSES

-1416 SIIGGDDN
+1416 SIIAGDDN
-1424 SDFVISPIDGS
+1424 SDFLISPVDGS
-1435 VHLAR
+1435 IHLAR

-1470 VLDSNDNAPM
+1470 VLDSNDNTPM
-1480 FTQPQFSANVSENA
+1480 FTQSEFSANVSENA
-1494 AIGTTVLQVSAIDR
+1494 AIGTTVLKISATDR
-1508 DKNSRLFYTILATA
+1508 DKNSRLFYTILATG
-1522 NSITDNK
+1522 NSITENK

-1535 TGVIRVNQEL
+1535 TGEIRVNQEL

-1551 VHQLTVMVRD
+1551 DHQLTVMVRD
-1561 QGKQS
+1561 QGKRS

-1572 VSIHVLDHNDFAPEF
+1572 VTIHVLDHNDFAPEF
-1587 LEDVVEG
+1587 LEEVVEG

-1632 RMFEID
+1632 WMFDID

-1645 VAQELNRDEM
+1645 VGQELNRDEM

-1662 MATDHGSPPLS
+1662 TATDHGTPPLS
-1673 STVSVTILVTISN
+1673 STVSVNILVTISN
-1686 NAAPKFVSA
+1686 NAAPKFVSP

-1706 LGSHVV
+1706 RGTHVV
-1712 PVEALC
+1712 PVEAVC
-1718 QSSMLFDIISGN
+1718 QSSMLFEIVSGN
-1730 EDEVFSINPNSGI
+1730 EEEVFSINPNSGI
-1743 IYTKDEVDY
+1743 IYTKDDVDY
-1752 ETRDQYNLTVSA
+1752 ETSDHYNLTVSA

-1783 NDNAPVFDE
+1783 NDNPPVFDE

-1806 SVILSMSLEPLVVH
+1806 SVILSMKLEPLVVH

-1837 DPKGSRYFSVDS
+1837 DPKGSKYFSVDS

-1855 SMAAL
+1855 TMAAL

-1904 TQPSYHAD
+1904 TQLSYHAD
-1912 ILLPTTENVEII
+1912 ILLPTTENVQVI

-1930 IDSINIDTLV
+1930 IDSVNAGTLI
-1940 YSIVDGNADEKF
+1940 YSIVHGNDDKKF
-1952 KINSQTGQIFIK
+1952 KINPQTGQIFVK

-1969 LESYELSVE
+1969 QDSYELGVE
-1978 VTDGLFKSAS
+1978 VTDGLFKSA
-1988 TVTISI
+1988 TTMTISI
-1994 TSPEEEVFVF
+1994 TAPEEGVFVF

-2028 LDPMN
+2028 LEPMN

-2038 TLLNHQDLFSVV
+2038 TLLNHQDLFSVIQ
-2050 LTSGVLQTKERSFD
+2050 TSGVLQTQESSFD

-2069 LYTLVVSVRGESGQ
+2069 MYTLVVSVRGETGQ
-2083 IAHVLVEVNIMDEN
+2083 VAHVLVEVNILDEN

-2117 PGELVR
+2117 TGELVR

-2129 RDSDS
+2129 RDSNS
-2134 NGLVKFT
+2134 NGLVRFSVVNGYEDKF
-2141 VVTDYQDRFNIGT
+2141 DIGT
-2154 NDGRITLTNPLD
+2154 NDGRITLTNLLD
-2166 QADQNRDF
+2166 QADQNKDF

-2183 GIPPRSVDVN
+2183 GVPPRSVDVN

-2214 VREDVQLHTPVISVR
+2214 VREDVQLQTPVISVR

-2258 TDVLGPCVVGVVS
+2258 TDALGPCVVAVVS

-2331 SVVKVHADDDDLGSS
+2331 SVVKVHADDKDLGSS
-2346 GLVYYSIEPLSDGST
+2346 GLVYYSIEPLTEGST
-2361 DPDFFTIDSHTGL
+2361 DPDFFTIDSQTGL
-2374 ITLIQPL
+2374 VTLIQPL
-2381 DHEVQADFTFVVR
+2381 DHEVQTDFTFVVR

-2483 RNGDNY
+2483 RNGDDY
-2489 YHAYTVNVSV
+2489 YHAYTINVSV

-2519 HTPMFQ
+2519 HTPVFQ

-2531 SVDENLGPGILVTT
+2531 SVYENLGPGTLVTT

-2556 GLLTYTITSDHMMQ
+2556 GLLTYTIISEYMMQ
-2570 FFSIDADTGEIF
+2570 FFSIDADTGEIY

-2612 VEISITDKNDNI
+2612 VEISIDDKNDNI

-2632 RAVEAYDAA
+2632 RAVESYDAA

-2665 LHDDNVAQYVFV
+2665 LYDDNVAQYVSV
-2677 DPNTGDVKVK
+2677 DPNTGDVRVK

-2719 IYVMGPEEVAPRFPQ
+2719 IYIMGPDEVPPRFPQ
-2734 PKYIFVAPENTDK
+2734 SKYIFVAPENTDK

-2793 LDAEDVSQY
+2793 LDAEAISQY
-2802 TLTMLAYTE
+2802 TLTMLAYTDS
-2811 ASPSLVSH
+2811 SPPLVSH

-2828 INDNAPQ
+2828 INDNDPQ

-2841 TASLVENSKPGIR
+2841 TASLVENSKPGVKV
-2854 IIQVRAFD
+2854 IQVRAFD

-2875 GMEEISQV
+2875 GQEDVAQL
-2883 FNIDQDT
+2883 FNIDQHT
-2890 GWIMLLSSVDR
+2890 AWITLLSSVDR
-2901 EVKSNYNLSVTV
+2901 EVNSSYNLSVTV
-2913 EDTEGSITKT
+2913 EDTEGSVTRT
-2923 SVTSVLIE
+2923 SVTLVLID

-2947 QAAVNELAEPGT
+2947 HTAVNELAEPGT
-2959 VLLPL
+2959 VLRSL
-2964 HVFDA
+2964 HVSDA
-2969 DSEQNTHISYFIIDG
+2969 DSELNTRISYFIIDG

-3006 EKVTTY
+3006 EKVSTY

-3023 SSMTT
+3023 SSVTT
-3028 VTVDILD
+3028 VTIEIID

-3049 VVLSEDVLP
+3049 VVLSEDVLR

-3069 ADDASTINAKVRYLL
+3069 ADDASTSNAKVRYLL
-3084 SREQD
+3084 QREED

-3103 IRDSLDREEVAKYD
+3103 IRDSLDREEVSKYD

-3147 FVDAPTDFLLSES
+3147 FVDAPSDFLLSES
-3160 AEINTLLLRVTAQDA
+3160 AEVNTLLIRVRAQDA

-3187 TDDGNGTFAVDSETG
+3187 TDDANGTFAVDSETG
-3202 ILMLKARVDREMV
+3202 ILMLKKRVDREMI
-3215 PSYRLVLQAS
+3215 PSYRLVLEGS

-3268 TWVTQ
+3268 TWLTQ
-3273 VQATSKD
+3273 VEATSKD
-3280 IGQNAVMTYSIVGG
+3280 IGQNAVMTYSIVAG
-3294 NKQEKFSLNPDTGSI
+3294 NRQEKFSLNPDTGSL
-3309 YVLGELDFEATHQY
+3309 YVLGELDYEITHQY

-3328 ARDHGVVPLS
+3328 ARDRGVVPLS
-3338 SSAYVTINVTDV
+3338 STAYVTINVTDV

-3369 EKVASIV
+3369 EKVSSIV
-3376 VKVSASDAD
+3376 VRVSASDAD
-3385 SPPNSVLSYS
+3385 SPPNSVLTYS

-3424 LSRIVLMVKAKDG
+3424 LSRIVLMVKAMDG
-3437 GQPSLTAEA
+3437 GEPSLTAEA

-3451 IIDAND
+3451 IVDAND
-3457 CAPRFSEDNYT
+3457 CPPRFSEDNYT
-3468 AIVQRPPQGLE
+3468 AIVQRPPPGLE

-3503 FTFDIVNGNEGGEF
+3503 FTYDIINGNEGGEF
-3517 RIDSQGVLTTA
+3517 RVDSQGVLTTA
-3528 SKFNHNIRSLYQLVL
+3528 SKFNHNIKSLYQLVL

-3577 VTINS
+3577 ITINS

-3607 YEVVSQNRHL
+3607 YEIISQNRHL
-3617 FDIDKDDGRLVAYEG
+3617 FDIDRDDGRLVAYEG

-3647 HYISYGR
+3647 HYVSYGR
-3654 VYVDVVAI
+3654 VYIDVVAI

-3673 QFQNLTPRDFIQHF
+3673 QLQNLTPRDFIQHY
-3687 QNDFRKAVRKRL
+3687 QNDFRKLVRKRL

-3712 ASQPLDGQNR
+3712 SSQGTEGLKRKR
-3722 RRREAGS
+3722 RNAGS

-3748 LLRKKIMQIT
+3748 LLRKKIMQIS
-3758 GDIEQA
+3758 GEIEQT

-3769 IDVFND
+3769 IDVYDD

-3807 FVTARHSYTHKCVC
+3807 FVTTRHSYTHKCVC
-3821 TDQSRGPSCE
+3821 TDQSRGPTCE
-3831 NPRVGSQCLPGQP
+3831 SPRVGSQCLPGQP

-3864 KPMTFMGQSYAKW
+3864 KPMTFTGQSYAKW

-3989 GAEVVAQGYRHT
+3989 GAEVISQGFRHT

-4028 VTSQEF
+4028 VASQEF

-4043 SSSGIDGTNICST
+4043 SSTGIEGTNICST

-4075 VCPDRYYGAKCEI
+4075 VCPDRFYGAKCEI

-4114 ECSCPGELKG
+4114 ECSCPGDLKG

-4176 LHGGLCHNIEATYIC
+4176 LHGGMCHSIEATYIC

-4199 DNCQNIIVPEITSN
+4199 DHCQNIIVPDINSN

-4235 AFLFVMIQCY
+4235 AFLFVLIQCY
-4245 RRRNNRRRGHGNRHN
+4245 RRRKNRRRGHGNRHN

-4334 DLENCHTNIPYHDH
+4334 DLEHCHNNIPYQDH

-4430 SESEDEPAARR
+4430 SESEDEPARR

-4488 SSFIQPPPCM
+4488 SNFVQPPPCM

-4561 YHLPQHNLHMHPDQ
+4561 YQLPQHNLHMHPDQ
-4575 YLPNHSFSQSHEQVG
+4575 YLPNHSFTQSREQVG

-4602 EVSDVSDTEDNESV
+4602 EISDVSDTEDNESV

-4633 EGEYNP
+4633 ESEYNP

-4681 LSEDDSADELTPL
+4681 LSEEDSADELTPL
-4694 NTEQLHTVV
+4694 NNEQLHTVV

>member
-9 WCRRIMLHTIFVIAT
+9 WCRRLVLHTIFVVAM
-24 AMLGIG
+24 AMLGVG

-36 AIDDTFQFTHAT
+36 VINDAFQFTHAT

-62 VTSSRKMGI
+62 VTSSKKMGI
-71 YSMRTTDVRY
+71 YSMLTTDVRY

-159 LFYPE
+159 LFDPE

-175 LHSSVVQVFALDSDI
+175 LHSSIVQVFAVDSDI

-225 EENEYHLDVIAED
+225 EQNEYHLDVIAED
-238 RGPKHPDLKPKNC
+238 RGPKHRDLKPKNC

-258 EANFHAPQI
+258 EANFYAPQI

-273 AVVENGSKGTVYAI
+273 AVVENSSRGTIYAI

-309 ENVDQSLFRIE
+309 ENVDQSLFEIE
-320 ETSNPSEYNL
+320 ETSNPNEFNL

-352 DSGIPPKSMRTMIHV
+352 DSGIPPKSMRTTIHV

-390 LYPMGTSV
+390 LFPIGTSV

-412 EITYAIESGNDNKL
+412 EIAYAIESGNNNKL
-426 FTIHKDTGLI
+426 FTIHRDTGLI
-436 STSARLDT
+436 STGARLDT
-444 ETVPVVTLVV
+444 ETVPVVTLLV
-454 SAVDHGHRGSTRKGN
+454 SAVDHGNRGSTRKGN
-469 TVVNITVI
+469 TVVNITI
-477 DCNDNAPAFNLS
+477 TDCNDNAPVFNLTHTV
-489 DSIILMEENLPV
+489 IPMEENLPI
-501 GTQVATI
+501 GTRVATI

-534 IDHFTGTIKTT
+534 IDHFTGAIKTT
-545 ERMDYETMRRIY
+545 ARMDFETMRRSY

-569 FRRESEITLDI
+569 FRRESEVTLDI
-580 QLTNI
+580 QLTNV
-585 NDNIPRFEKM
+585 NDNVPRFEKV

-606 IGTELAVITA
+606 IGTEIAVITA
-616 IDFDND
+616 IDFDSD
-622 ILTYRIESGN
+622 ILSYRIESGN
-632 DDGCFDIL
+632 EDGCFDIV
-640 PTTGTLLLN
+640 PATGTLLLN

-655 PENEKRV
+655 PESERRV
-662 TVVATDGNFVSSES
+662 TVIATDGSFVSEES
-676 SMQIT
+676 SIQIT

-696 NVRCQPTNVSH
+696 NIRCQSTNVSH

-719 NQPLADES
+719 NQPLADETIS
-727 TTQLNINPNI
+727 QLNVNPNI

-756 EVGTSI
+756 AVGTSI
-762 LTVQADDADPG
+762 LSIQADDADPG

-793 EPNKGQLTVISKLDR
+793 GPNTGQLIVISKLDR
-808 ESIPKY
+808 EFIPKY

-833 ILISVNLLDENDN
+833 IIISVNLLDENDN
-846 PPIFEEGFNEING
+846 PPIFESENNENNG
-859 NNKVHISENILVN
+859 NNDVNIYENILVN

-885 GVNGKVM
+885 GVNGKVT

-905 ADSGI
+905 PDSGI
-910 VRIAQSLDREEMA
+910 VRVAQPLDREEMA

-933 KGEKPLSSTTTLT
+933 KGEKPLSSTATLT
-946 IALDDV
+946 ITLDDV

-970 DLPIGTVVTIVK
+970 DLPVGTVVTIVK

-994 AYRLTYGTEDK
+994 TYRLTYGTEDK
-1005 FEIDELTGVIRIL
+1005 FEIDELTGVIRIM

-1059 PPVFSSYC
+1059 PPVFASYC

-1073 ENRPVGVFVL
+1073 ENRPVGVYVL

-1088 DADSEIDPRN
+1088 DADSETDPRN

-1125 ILDRETASHYWLTV
+1125 ILDRETAPHYWLTV

-1148 QHARLEVFVKVIEV
+1148 QHARLEVFIKVIEV
-1162 NDNSPQFLHPINY
+1162 NDNNPQFLLPINY
-1175 MAIIENSASGLVVG
+1175 MAIMENSPGGLVVG
-1189 NITAHDKDNNPTERL
+1189 NVSAYDKDNNPTERL

-1220 ITTGVIFTTE
+1220 VTTGVISTTGN
-1230 HTLDREVK
+1230 TLDREVQ
-1238 ESHTLEVTV
+1238 ETHTLEVSV
-1247 SDNGTPSLT
+1247 SDNGTPSLS
-1256 SVTRVMVKVL
+1256 SVTRVIVKVL

-1304 DTGKNAQI
+1304 DTGKNAEI
-1312 TYKIRGRE
+1312 TYKIRGKE

-1334 AVEALEPKMYELKIR
+1334 AVEALEPQMYELKIR

-1366 IVGPRLLSSP
+1366 MVGARLMSSMNP
-1376 NAPRFDQSVYLF
+1376 PRFDQSVYQF
-1388 EPVSEN
+1388 EPVSES

-1416 SIIGGDDN
+1416 SIIAGDDN
-1424 SDFVISPIDGS
+1424 SDFLISPVDGS
-1435 VHLAR
+1435 IHLAR

-1470 VLDSNDNAPM
+1470 VLDSNDNTPM
-1480 FTQPQFSANVSENA
+1480 FTQSEFSANVSENA
-1494 AIGTTVLQVSAIDR
+1494 AIGTTVLKISATDR
-1508 DKNSRLFYTILATA
+1508 DKNSRLFYTILATG
-1522 NSITDNK
+1522 NSITENK

-1535 TGVIRVNQEL
+1535 TGEIRVNQEL

-1551 VHQLTVMVRD
+1551 DHQLTVMVRD
-1561 QGKQS
+1561 QGKRS

-1572 VSIHVLDHNDFAPEF
+1572 VTIHVLDHNDFAPEF
-1587 LEDVVEG
+1587 LEEVVEG

-1632 RMFEID
+1632 WMFDID

-1645 VAQELNRDEM
+1645 VGQELNRDEM

-1662 MATDHGSPPLS
+1662 TATDHGTPPLS
-1673 STVSVTILVTISN
+1673 STVSVNILVTISN
-1686 NAAPKFVSA
+1686 NAAPKFVSP

-1706 LGSHVV
+1706 RGTHVV
-1712 PVEALC
+1712 PVEAVC
-1718 QSSMLFDIISGN
+1718 QSSMLFEIVSGN
-1730 EDEVFSINPNSGI
+1730 EEEVFSINPNSGI
-1743 IYTKDEVDY
+1743 IYTKDDVDY
-1752 ETRDQYNLTVSA
+1752 ETSDHYNLTVSA

-1783 NDNAPVFDE
+1783 NDNPPVFDE

-1806 SVILSMSLEPLVVH
+1806 SVILSMKLEPLVVH

-1837 DPKGSRYFSVDS
+1837 DPKGSKYFSVDS

-1855 SMAAL
+1855 TMAAL

-1904 TQPSYHAD
+1904 TQLSYHAD
-1912 ILLPTTENVEII
+1912 ILLPTTENVQVI

-1930 IDSINIDTLV
+1930 IDSVNAGTLI
-1940 YSIVDGNADEKF
+1940 YSIVHGNDDKKF
-1952 KINSQTGQIFIK
+1952 KINPQTGQIFVK

-1969 LESYELSVE
+1969 QDSYELGVE
-1978 VTDGLFKSAS
+1978 VTDGLFKSA
-1988 TVTISI
+1988 TTMTISI
-1994 TSPEEEVFVF
+1994 TAPEEGVFVF

-2028 LDPMN
+2028 LEPMN

-2038 TLLNHQDLFSVV
+2038 TLLNHQDLFSVIQ
-2050 LTSGVLQTKERSFD
+2050 TSGVLQTQESSFD

-2069 LYTLVVSVRGESGQ
+2069 MYTLVVSVRGETGQ
-2083 IAHVLVEVNIMDEN
+2083 VAHVLVEVNILDEN

-2117 PGELVR
+2117 TGELVR

-2129 RDSDS
+2129 RDSNS
-2134 NGLVKFT
+2134 NGLVRFSVVNGYEDKF
-2141 VVTDYQDRFNIGT
+2141 DIGT
-2154 NDGRITLTNPLD
+2154 NDGRITLTNLLD
-2166 QADQNRDF
+2166 QADQNKDF

-2183 GIPPRSVDVN
+2183 GVPPRSVDVN

-2214 VREDVQLHTPVISVR
+2214 VREDVQLQTPVISVR

-2258 TDVLGPCVVGVVS
+2258 VVAVVS

-2331 SVVKVHADDDDLGSS
+2331 SVVKVHADDKDLGSS
-2346 GLVYYSIEPLSDGST
+2346 GLVYYSIEPLTEGST
-2361 DPDFFTIDSHTGL
+2361 DPDFFTIDSQTGL
-2374 ITLIQPL
+2374 VTLIQPL
-2381 DHEVQADFTFVVR
+2381 DHEVQTDFTFVVR

-2483 RNGDNY
+2483 RNGDDY
-2489 YHAYTVNVSV
+2489 YHAYTINVSV

-2519 HTPMFQ
+2519 HTPVFQ

-2531 SVDENLGPGILVTT
+2531 SVYENLGPGTLVTT

-2556 GLLTYTITSDHMMQ
+2556 GLLTYTIISEYMMQ
-2570 FFSIDADTGEIF
+2570 FFSIDADTGEIY

-2612 VEISITDKNDNI
+2612 VEISIDDKNDNI

-2632 RAVEAYDAA
+2632 RAVESYDAA

-2665 LHDDNVAQYVFV
+2665 LYDDNVAQYVSV
-2677 DPNTGDVKVK
+2677 DPNTGDVRVK

-2719 IYVMGPEEVAPRFPQ
+2719 IYIMGPDEVPPRFPQ
-2734 PKYIFVAPENTDK
+2734 SKYIFVAPENTDK

-2793 LDAEDVSQY
+2793 LDAEAISQY
-2802 TLTMLAYTE
+2802 TLTMLAYTDS
-2811 ASPSLVSH
+2811 SPPLVSH

-2828 INDNAPQ
+2828 INDNDPQ

-2841 TASLVENSKPGIR
+2841 TASLVENSKPGVKV
-2854 IIQVRAFD
+2854 IQVRAFD

-2875 GMEEISQV
+2875 GQEDVAQL
-2883 FNIDQDT
+2883 FNIDQHT
-2890 GWIMLLSSVDR
+2890 AWITLLSSVDR
-2901 EVKSNYNLSVTV
+2901 EVNSSYNLSVTV
-2913 EDTEGSITKT
+2913 EDTEGSVTRT
-2923 SVTSVLIE
+2923 SVTLVLID

-2947 QAAVNELAEPGT
+2947 HTAVNELAEPGT
-2959 VLLPL
+2959 VLRSL
-2964 HVFDA
+2964 HVSDA
-2969 DSEQNTHISYFIIDG
+2969 DSELNTRISYFIIDG

-3006 EKVTTY
+3006 EKVSTY

-3023 SSMTT
+3023 SSVTT
-3028 VTVDILD
+3028 VTIEIID

-3049 VVLSEDVLP
+3049 VVLSEDVLR

-3069 ADDASTINAKVRYLL
+3069 ADDASTSNAKVRYLL
-3084 SREQD
+3084 QREED

-3103 IRDSLDREEVAKYD
+3103 IRDSLDREEVSKYD

-3147 FVDAPTDFLLSES
+3147 FVDAPSDFLLSES
-3160 AEINTLLLRVTAQDA
+3160 AEVNTLLIRVRAQDA

-3187 TDDGNGTFAVDSETG
+3187 TDDANGTFAVDSETG
-3202 ILMLKARVDREMV
+3202 ILMLKKRVDREMI
-3215 PSYRLVLQAS
+3215 PSYRLVLEGS

-3268 TWVTQ
+3268 TWLTQ
-3273 VQATSKD
+3273 VEATSKD
-3280 IGQNAVMTYSIVGG
+3280 IGQNAVMTYSIVAG
-3294 NKQEKFSLNPDTGSI
+3294 NRQEKFSLNPDTGSL
-3309 YVLGELDFEATHQY
+3309 YVLGELDYEITHQY

-3328 ARDHGVVPLS
+3328 ARDRGVVPLS
-3338 SSAYVTINVTDV
+3338 STAYVTINVTDV

-3369 EKVASIV
+3369 EKVSSIV
-3376 VKVSASDAD
+3376 VRVSASDAD
-3385 SPPNSVLSYS
+3385 SPPNSVLTYS

-3424 LSRIVLMVKAKDG
+3424 LSRIVLMVKAMDG
-3437 GQPSLTAEA
+3437 GEPSLTAEA

-3451 IIDAND
+3451 IVDAND
-3457 CAPRFSEDNYT
+3457 CPPRFSEDNYT
-3468 AIVQRPPQGLE
+3468 AIVQRPPPGLE

-3503 FTFDIVNGNEGGEF
+3503 FTYDIINGNEGGEF
-3517 RIDSQGVLTTA
+3517 RVDSQGVLTTA
-3528 SKFNHNIRSLYQLVL
+3528 SKFNHNIKSLYQLVL

-3577 VTINS
+3577 ITINS

-3607 YEVVSQNRHL
+3607 YEIISQNRHL
-3617 FDIDKDDGRLVAYEG
+3617 FDIDRDDGRLVAYEG

-3647 HYISYGR
+3647 HYVSYGR
-3654 VYVDVVAI
+3654 VYIDVVAI

-3673 QFQNLTPRDFIQHF
+3673 QLQNLTPRDFIQHY
-3687 QNDFRKAVRKRL
+3687 QNDFRKLVRKRL

-3712 ASQPLDGQNR
+3712 SSQGTEGLKRKR
-3722 RRREAGS
+3722 RNAGS

-3748 LLRKKIMQIT
+3748 LLRKKIMQIS
-3758 GDIEQA
+3758 GEIEQT

-3769 IDVFND
+3769 IDVYDD

-3807 FVTARHSYTHKCVC
+3807 FVTTRHSYTHKCVC
-3821 TDQSRGPSCE
+3821 TDQSRGPTCE
-3831 NPRVGSQCLPGQP
+3831 SPRVGSQCLPGQP

-3864 KPMTFMGQSYAKW
+3864 KPMTFTGQSYAKW

-3989 GAEVVAQGYRHT
+3989 GAEVISQGFRHT

-4028 VTSQEF
+4028 VASQEF

-4043 SSSGIDGTNICST
+4043 SSTGIEGTNICST

-4075 VCPDRYYGAKCEI
+4075 VCPDRFYGAKCEI

-4114 ECSCPGELKG
+4114 ECSCPGDLKG

-4176 LHGGLCHNIEATYIC
+4176 LHGGMCHSIEATYIC

-4199 DNCQNIIVPEITSN
+4199 DHCQNIIVPDINSN

-4235 AFLFVMIQCY
+4235 AFLFVLIQCY
-4245 RRRNNRRRGHGNRHN
+4245 RRRKNRRRGHGNRHN

-4334 DLENCHTNIPYHDH
+4334 DLEHCHNNIPYQDH

-4488 SSFIQPPPCM
+4488 SNFVQPPPCM

-4561 YHLPQHNLHMHPDQ
+4561 YQLPQHNLHMHPDQ
-4575 YLPNHSFSQSHEQVG
+4575 YLPNHSFTQSREQVG

-4602 EVSDVSDTEDNESV
+4602 EISDVSDTEDNESV

-4633 EGEYNP
+4633 ESEYNP

-4681 LSEDDSADELTPL
+4681 LSEEDSADELTPL
-4694 NTEQLHTVV
+4694 NNEQLHTVV